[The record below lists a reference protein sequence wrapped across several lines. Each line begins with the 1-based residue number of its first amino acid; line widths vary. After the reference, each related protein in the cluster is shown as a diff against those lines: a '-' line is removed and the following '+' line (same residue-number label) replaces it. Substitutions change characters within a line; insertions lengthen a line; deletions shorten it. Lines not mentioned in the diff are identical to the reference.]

1 MLSLE
6 LADGFIRMI
15 SFAEEALTDVLSGKQ
30 KHRCHED
37 PYIVPNDCRQQPR
50 FAFVTDNVQLTRE
63 SNEGSMLEVKMPRL
77 DESMRAGKL
86 IEWLRKEGDRVKEGE
101 PIAVVEGEKTTFEIE
116 APASGQLHKTLHPA
130 GSEVPADEPIA
141 LIATDADAEHESARG
156 HD

>member
-1 MLSLE
+1 MAGRAWASLRE
-6 LADGFIRMI
+6 LMALVSHNNRPMSCLESAHGFASVI
-15 SFAEEALTDVLSGKQ
+15 SFATG
-30 KHRCHED
+30 HRL
-37 PYIVPNDCRQQPR
+37 VA
-50 FAFVTDNVQLTRE
+50 FADATDNVQLTRE
-63 SNEGSMLEVKMPRL
+63 SNEGSMLEVTMPRL

-86 IEWLRKEGDRVKEGE
+86 IEWLRKEGDRVEEGE

-116 APASGQLHKTLHPA
+116 APASGLLHKTLHPA